1 MIFGYLLF
9 EMIPVNYRPILID
22 GRMEVSYP
30 SSTVFL
36 VLSVMPMLAFEVKRR
51 LKNIVAVKIIIG
63 IIIAFSAFMVTGG
76 LVSGEVIG
84 LSIFLE
90 GCF

>member
-1 MIFGYLLF
+1 
-9 EMIPVNYRPILID
+9 
-22 GRMEVSYP
+22 
-30 SSTVFL
+30 
-36 VLSVMPMLAFEVKRR
+36 MPMLAFEVKRR

-63 IIIAFSAFMVTGG
+63 IIIAFSAFMVTGR